1 MKPAL
6 LYYIIDTDI
15 VVIGLIDNIA
25 IPTTIYYYY
34 YIMHNDVNTNQRERE
49 REIPSEREKA
59 LLIYFI
65 WGRCLQRNLYNTYPK
80 YLKPITY
87 ITYIPIG
94 YVPNRTKCVFE

>member
-15 VVIGLIDNIA
+15 DVIGLIDNIA

-49 REIPSEREKA
+49 RERYRVSERRR
-59 LLIYFI
+59 Y
-65 WGRCLQRNLYNTYPK
+65 
-80 YLKPITY
+80 
-87 ITYIPIG
+87 
-94 YVPNRTKCVFE
+94 